1 MKHRRPLSRGSAL
14 PTFIAGAWSL
24 ACAASAAPAVA
35 PAGAATRVAEPA
47 AAPASRATLSDV
59 LAAAKPDDF
68 RTPDPENTLYLE
80 LDTGRVVIELAP
92 AFAPEHVAN
101 VKALARE
108 RYFDETA
115 IVRVHENYVV
125 QWADP
130 DGKREIRSA
139 RRTLPAEFD
148 RPAAGLGF
156 TVLPDRD
163 TYANE
168 VGFSDGFPVARESA
182 TGAAWLVHC
191 YAMLGAGRDNPPE
204 SGGGTELY
212 VVIGHSPRHLD
223 RNVTLLGRVLSG
235 MERLT
240 SLPRGTGALGFYEQ
254 PTQRVPIRSLRV
266 AADVPA
272 AERSELEV
280 LRTDTAT
287 FASLV
292 EARRNRR
299 EEWFARPAGHIEICN
314 VPLVVRPKQPSG
326 G

>member
-1 MKHRRPLSRGSAL
+1 MKHPHPRSRRSAL
-14 PTFIAGAWSL
+14 RALIAGASAL
-24 ACAASAAPAVA
+24 TCAAPTAPAVA
-35 PAGAATRVAEPA
+35 PSIATKSV
-47 AAPASRATLSDV
+47 AAPGARVTMSDV
-59 LAAAKPDDF
+59 LAAAKPEDF

-156 TVLPDRD
+156 AVLPDRD

-314 VPLVVRPKQPSG
+314 VPLVVRLKQPSG